1 MNKQF
6 VQKILQAKQLE
17 YEALKEIMPEKI
29 VNQLDAL
36 EDELLEYA
44 REYFR
49 AVVRNKVNQEGE
61 TSPKTMQGIRKVTI
75 Q

>member
-1 MNKQF
+1 MSKQF

-29 VNQLDAL
+29 VNKLDAL

-49 AVVRNKVNQEGE
+49 AVVRNKANQEGE

>member
-49 AVVRNKVNQEGE
+49 AVVRNKANQEGE